1 MELQSQI
8 SDIIEGI
15 AELKAQEG
23 SKFQV
28 KAMERT
34 KKSLEKQLDKL
45 EKNHDDTITFEQL
58 GVDKLFVDEAHEFKN
73 LFCPTKLTNVSG
85 ISNSASQKALDLYLK
100 CRYLDEKTDGKGV
113 VMATGTPLSNS
124 VTELHTMM
132 RYLEYDFLKS
142 KNLQHFDNWVTVFGE
157 QKTDWELAP
166 AGNKFKE
173 RTRIAN
179 YTGMPELMSMFK
191 QIADIRTADT
201 LKLDVPECE
210 YKIINVE
217 ATDFQ
222 KQLVDELADRADA
235 INAGNVEP
243 TIDNMLKITSDGRK
257 LGLDPR
263 LIDPSFEDNPNTKLN
278 QCVENVVRIH
288 LETEEDKLTQ
298 IIFCDL
304 GVPHKNSNDS
314 EKADGETV
322 NDEKFAAEKD
332 SLEEECDFCVY
343 DDIKSKLISKSI
355 PENEIAYIH
364 DAKTEKQKSE
374 LFDKVRNGEIRV
386 LLGST
391 AKMGTGTNVQKKLIA
406 VHDLDIPWR
415 PADLEQR
422 AGRII
427 RQGNENKNV
436 AIYRYVTKGT
446 FDAYSYQTLEN
457 KQKFIS
463 QIMTSKEPARRCE
476 DVDQQA
482 LTYSEIKAL
491 CTGDE
496 RIKEKLMLDNDVKE
510 LKALEA
516 EYQNTVYEMEDTIK
530 AFPERE
536 SRLNTALENL
546 RSDREHLRK
555 LSIDAETK
563 LPEFKITIGD
573 VEYTDKKEAAKAFE
587 DAVLSI
593 KQADVP
599 VKIGEFQ

>member
-1 MELQSQI
+1 M
-8 SDIIEGI
+8 
-15 AELKAQEG
+15 
-23 SKFQV
+23 
-28 KAMERT
+28 
-34 KKSLEKQLDKL
+34 
-45 EKNHDDTITFEQL
+45 
-58 GVDKLFVDEAHEFKN
+58 
-73 LFCPTKLTNVSG
+73 
-85 ISNSASQKALDLYLK
+85 
-100 CRYLDEKTDGKGV
+100 
-113 VMATGTPLSNS
+113 
-124 VTELHTMM
+124 
-132 RYLEYDFLKS
+132 
-142 KNLQHFDNWVTVFGE
+142 
-157 QKTDWELAP
+157 
-166 AGNKFKE
+166 
-173 RTRIAN
+173 
-179 YTGMPELMSMFK
+179 
-191 QIADIRTADT
+191 
-201 LKLDVPECE
+201 
-210 YKIINVE
+210 
-217 ATDFQ
+217 
-222 KQLVDELADRADA
+222 
-235 INAGNVEP
+235 
-243 TIDNMLKITSDGRK
+243 
-257 LGLDPR
+257 
-263 LIDPSFEDNPNTKLN
+263 
-278 QCVENVVRIH
+278 
-288 LETEEDKLTQ
+288 
-298 IIFCDL
+298 
-304 GVPHKNSNDS
+304 
-314 EKADGETV
+314 
-322 NDEKFAAEKD
+322 
-332 SLEEECDFCVY
+332 
-343 DDIKSKLISKSI
+343 
-355 PENEIAYIH
+355 
-364 DAKTEKQKSE
+364 
-374 LFDKVRNGEIRV
+374 
-386 LLGST
+386 LGST

-463 QIMTSKEPARRCE
+463 QIMTSKEHARRCE